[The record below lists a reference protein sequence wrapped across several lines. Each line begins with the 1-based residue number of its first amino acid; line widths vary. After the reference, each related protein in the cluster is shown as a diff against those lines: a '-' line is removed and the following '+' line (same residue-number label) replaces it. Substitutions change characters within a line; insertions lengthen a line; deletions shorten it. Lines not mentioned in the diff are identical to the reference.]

1 MKITKIEAIELRLP
15 ESEVIDKAS
24 SAQDSLIIKIHTDEG
39 IVGIGEVDS
48 CPRVAKAAIEAP
60 FSHSVASGL
69 GRILTGMNPLDIR
82 VINEK
87 LYQSTFY
94 YGRRGV
100 VVHAIGGIDIA
111 LWDIAGKYYNQPV
124 YQLLG
129 GVFRKKIRAYASIL
143 FGKDGQ
149 ETCEIGKKWINKGF
163 TAVKFGWAPM
173 GQSEK
178 LDLELVEGARRGV
191 GDEYD
196 VLIDAGCCWDTMT
209 AIRRAKQFED
219 YKILWLEEPLEQDN
233 LEGYR
238 KLTNVSGIP
247 IAAGEGDS
255 GRFAWRDLIERGG
268 INIAQIDLARN
279 GFTEA
284 VRIADMAEDHGL
296 KVVNHFYTT
305 GVHLAACLHWL
316 ASRKTAF
323 IFEYCVEETPLRWD
337 VTKQKMEVDGD
348 GFVHVPEG
356 PGLGVDLDEETI
368 ERYRV
373 KTAEQ

>member
-1 MKITKIEAIELRLP
+1 MKITKIVAIELRLP
-15 ESEVIDKAS
+15 ESDVIDKAS

-60 FSHSVASGL
+60 FSHSIASGL

-94 YGRRGV
+94 IGRRGV

-238 KLTNVSGIP
+238 KLTDVSRIP
-247 IAAGEGDS
+247 VAAGEGDS

-268 INIAQIDLARN
+268 INIAQVDVARN

-305 GVHLAACLHWL
+305 GVNLAAGLHWL

-356 PGLGVDLDEETI
+356 VIVISLS
-368 ERYRV
+368 
-373 KTAEQ
+373 

>member
-15 ESEVIDKAS
+15 ESDVIDKAS

-129 GVFRKKIRAYASIL
+129 GK
-143 FGKDGQ
+143 
-149 ETCEIGKKWINKGF
+149 T
-163 TAVKFGWAPM
+163 
-173 GQSEK
+173 
-178 LDLELVEGARRGV
+178 
-191 GDEYD
+191 
-196 VLIDAGCCWDTMT
+196 
-209 AIRRAKQFED
+209 
-219 YKILWLEEPLEQDN
+219 
-233 LEGYR
+233 
-238 KLTNVSGIP
+238 
-247 IAAGEGDS
+247 
-255 GRFAWRDLIERGG
+255 RFAVDCYSHASGPTPEKVMEHVEQIKEEGFRNIRIQLGG
-268 INIAQIDLARN
+268 SGSTHLPIDPAYKRH
-279 GFTEA
+279 GFGTEK
-284 VRIADMAEDHGL
+284 D
-296 KVVNHFYTT
+296 N
-305 GVHLAACLHWL
+305 
-316 ASRKTAF
+316 
-323 IFEYCVEETPLRWD
+323 
-337 VTKQKMEVDGD
+337 
-348 GFVHVPEG
+348 
-356 PGLGVDLDEETI
+356 TI
-368 ERYRV
+368 
-373 KTAEQ
+373 